1 MNDKNTLEQL
11 RVDFEAAAAA
21 AENTRKAY
29 LRARSRA
36 QAAEGL
42 ETACEEGTCC
52 ASFARNFVH
61 PSVESGDWEL
71 LSFDLDWSERAGR
84 ERLDFEVQI
93 EGARFQITVEHSG
106 FAE

>member
-1 MNDKNTLEQL
+1 
-11 RVDFEAAAAA
+11 
-21 AENTRKAY
+21 
-29 LRARSRA
+29 
-36 QAAEGL
+36 
-42 ETACEEGTCC
+42 
-52 ASFARNFVH
+52 VH